1 MESFPWPVLT
11 AGRFVPPSETDPIN
25 SSEATLRDPQPR
37 HRHERPATAE
47 LRVIPGR
54 RDAAPSS
61 LASRALVL
69 LRACRPRQW
78 AKNVLVFAAP
88 AAAGRLDH
96 PRVAA
101 EAAGAFVVLCLVS
114 SATYLLNDVRDREQ
128 DRRHPTKRRRP
139 IAAGELAV
147 PAALR
152 AAVLLALAG
161 IGLAFAIRPELAAV
175 AFGYIALTV
184 SYSLWWRHIAVL
196 DIVAIASGF
205 ALRALAGG
213 VATDIYLSR
222 WFVLV
227 TAFGAIYLVAAKRL
241 AEQREHRGPGP
252 LRATLQR
259 YSPAGL
265 RLTLVLSAALAGL
278 AYTGWAATRPVHV
291 AIYVLSAL
299 PFLLWLVRYAVLIAA
314 GAGQAPEELILRDR
328 MLLALSVAW
337 VGLFL
342 AGVYV
347 HG

>member
-1 MESFPWPVLT
+1 
-11 AGRFVPPSETDPIN
+11 
-25 SSEATLRDPQPR
+25 
-37 HRHERPATAE
+37 
-47 LRVIPGR
+47 
-54 RDAAPSS
+54 
-61 LASRALVL
+61 
-69 LRACRPRQW
+69 
-78 AKNVLVFAAP
+78 
-88 AAAGRLDH
+88 
-96 PRVAA
+96 
-101 EAAGAFVVLCLVS
+101 VLCLVS